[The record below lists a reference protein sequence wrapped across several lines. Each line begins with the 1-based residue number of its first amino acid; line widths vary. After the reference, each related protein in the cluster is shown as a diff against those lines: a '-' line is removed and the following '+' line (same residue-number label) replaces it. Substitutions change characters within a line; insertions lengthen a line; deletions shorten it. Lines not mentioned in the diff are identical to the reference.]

1 MASPL
6 ILIAEDEPFL
16 LKVYK
21 AKMEKAGIRALLAQ
35 DGEQVFELL
44 NQAEQEL
51 PQLILLDIIMPK
63 KDGFT
68 VLKEL
73 KAHPKWANIPV
84 MVTSNLGQP
93 EDKVKAI
100 DLGALDYIVKS
111 DTPIQGIIEKVQN
124 ILQTHGQ
131 AAST

>member
-1 MASPL
+1 MTSPL

-35 DGEQVFELL
+35 DGEQVLELL
-44 NQAEQEL
+44 RQAEQHL

-73 KAHPKWANIPV
+73 KAEPKWANIPII
-84 MVTSNLGQP
+84 VTSNLGQP
-93 EDKVKAI
+93 EDKIKAL
-100 DLGALDYIVKS
+100 DLGAVDYIVKS
-111 DTPIQGIIEKVQN
+111 DTPIQGIIEQVQK
-124 ILQTHGQ
+124 IL
-131 AAST
+131 ASHAPTA